1 MGLRQTGVLINGQPQ
16 VEMDLLVTVMGPQS
30 VSREGEGVVPLI
42 MLNRLQG
49 TLPVRVDP
57 ARPESIVVQ
66 WDSRTCRLTGRWPV
80 RASRATMRR

>member
-1 MGLRQTGVLINGQPQ
+1 MGRSPYRAKVK
-16 VEMDLLVTVMGPQS
+16 E
-30 VSREGEGVVPLI
+30 VVPLI

-66 WDSRTCRLTGRWPV
+66 WDRPNV
-80 RASRATMRR
+80 VV